1 LTEENDWIFVNMV
14 PMLCAKTRI
23 AKQQK
28 IETWLNLAQLIQ
40 KLSLQKTEKHEPK
53 TSIKYVI

>member
-1 LTEENDWIFVNMV
+1 MTEENDWIFVNMV

-28 IETWLNLAQLIQ
+28 IETWLNLAQLIR
-40 KLSLQKTEKHEPK
+40 KLSLQETKKHEPK